1 MESHHSLEFSVC
13 IVCFRS
19 RPLLDRLVAA
29 LRSQTR
35 RAVSWVVHVNAPD
48 DGATAFWAAQPERPD
63 VVTSVENLGFAGG
76 MNSCLA
82 RVKTSHALLLNP
94 DAIPQPDFLERI
106 AAVFEED
113 DRICAVGGKILL
125 GDVAEGVI
133 DSAGIGYSPWG
144 RWFDIG
150 HGRRDDGSFDE
161 RRDVL
166 ALCGAAVAFDVAL
179 LRSIAED
186 GQIFDEDFFMYKED
200 VDLALRACE
209 VDRRLVYA
217 PAAVVVH
224 RRGFRY
230 GARRDVPAHLRRI
243 SLRNRYLLLLKHW
256 KWRRDLWRLPFIL
269 AFDLAVFL
277 VIVAREREIVGA
289 FGDAFGLARRML
301 GKRRRRAAVGRSRR
315 GI

>member
-1 MESHHSLEFSVC
+1 MSAVEFSVA

-35 RAVSWVVHVNAPD
+35 RAVSWVVHVNGPD
-48 DGATAFWAAQPERPD
+48 DGAAAFWAAQPERPD
-63 VVTSVENLGFAGG
+63 LVTSVENLGFAGG

-82 RVKTSHALLLNP
+82 RVTTSHVLLLNP
-94 DAIPQPDFLERI
+94 DAIPQPDFLEKI
-106 AAVFEED
+106 AAAFEGD
-113 DRICAVGGKILL
+113 SKLGAVGGKILL

-133 DSAGIGYSPWG
+133 DSAGIDYSPWG
-144 RWFDIG
+144 RWVDVG
-150 HGRRDDGSFDE
+150 HGRRDDGRFDDPRE
-161 RRDVL
+161 VS
-166 ALCGAAVAFDVAL
+166 ALCGAAVAYDVAL

-200 VDLALRACE
+200 VDLALRVCE
-209 VDRRLVYA
+209 VDRRLLYA
-217 PAAVVVH
+217 PAAVVIH

-243 SLRNRYLLLLKHW
+243 SLRNRYLLLVKHW

-289 FGDAFGLARRML
+289 FGDALRLARRML

-315 GI
+315 DV